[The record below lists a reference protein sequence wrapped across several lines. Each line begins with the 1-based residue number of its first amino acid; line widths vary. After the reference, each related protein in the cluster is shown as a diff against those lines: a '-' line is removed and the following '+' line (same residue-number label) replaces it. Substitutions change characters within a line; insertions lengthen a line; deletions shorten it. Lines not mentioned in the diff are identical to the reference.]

1 MRQAPAY
8 RIFHEADQAKVKVQ
22 KPTRFAEGLQ
32 PGTFKHEL
40 NQRRIRA
47 GQSGEDR
54 QWPKL

>member
-40 NQRRIRA
+40 N
-47 GQSGEDR
+47 
-54 QWPKL
+54 